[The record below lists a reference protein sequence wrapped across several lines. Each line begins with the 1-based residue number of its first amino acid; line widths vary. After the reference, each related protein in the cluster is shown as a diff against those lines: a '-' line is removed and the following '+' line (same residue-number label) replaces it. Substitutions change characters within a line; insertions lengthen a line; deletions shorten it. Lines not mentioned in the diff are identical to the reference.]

1 MKANFIRY
9 IIFSSLA
16 VALYSCQ
23 ESKSSESQKD
33 DIAVIPTTKVT
44 LLDTTI
50 THDFITDIQ
59 AVKNVELRSR
69 LNGFLEKIAVDEG
82 DFVKKGQ
89 ILFTINAE
97 EFKTE
102 LAKAN
107 AQLNNAIAEAKRAS
121 LEADQTQILLQKNI
135 ISKTEMDL
143 ATAKLQAAQ
152 SKVDEAKSF
161 VQFAQTRL
169 QQCYIRAPFDGNIDR
184 ILLREGSLLT
194 EGSLITNIS
203 DNSNVYAYFDI
214 TEQQFLA
221 MQADSA
227 VDNRTFKT
235 PVTLTLANGENYD
248 SPGVAELAESEFNS
262 QTGTISLRARF
273 ANPKQ
278 ALRHGASGKINFPI
292 HVDNMI
298 AVHQKAVFEIQD
310 RTFVYTV
317 NADNTVKMT
326 SFVPGPRIG
335 HYYLVKQGL
344 SQDDQVVYEGT
355 QGLKDGS
362 KIKPQLTELTDNK
375 LAQK

>member
-9 IIFSSLA
+9 ITFSSLA
-16 VALYSCQ
+16 VTLYSCQ
-23 ESKSSESQKD
+23 ETKSSESPKD

-82 DFVKKGQ
+82 DFVRKGQ
-89 ILFTINAE
+89 ILFTINAD

-135 ISKTEMDL
+135 ISRTEMDL
-143 ATAKLQAAQ
+143 AEAKLQAAE
-152 SKVDEAKSF
+152 SKVDEARSL
-161 VQFAQTRL
+161 VQFAHTRL
-169 QQCYIRAPFDGNIDR
+169 QQCYIKAPFDGSIDR

-214 TEQQFLA
+214 TEQQFLS

-227 VDNRTFKT
+227 VDNRTFRT
-235 PVTLTLANGENYD
+235 PVTLTLANGENYE

-273 ANPKQ
+273 ANPKL

-317 NADNTVKMT
+317 ADDNTVKMT
-326 SFVPGPRIG
+326 SFIPGPRIG
-335 HYYLVKQGL
+335 HYYLVKEGL
-344 SQDDQVVYEGT
+344 VEDEQVVFEGT
-355 QGLKDGS
+355 QGLKDGN
-362 KIKPQLTELTDNK
+362 KIKPQLKEQAENK